1 MEAQALEL
9 AVRELPPPK
18 PGLAHRPAR
27 VVVVEDDA
35 DMRNLVSWVLRDDGF
50 EVVEAE
56 DGVGLLRCLQTSI
69 WSEGRARIDAIVS
82 DIQMP
87 DLTALEVMRSVP
99 QRDAAAPVVLITAY
113 GPSRARTKAEALG
126 AVAVLEK
133 PLDWDALREAVTR
146 AVAIGR
152 ARR

>member
-18 PGLAHRPAR
+18 LGLAHRPAR

-69 WSEGRARIDAIVS
+69 WSEGRTRIDAIVS

-99 QRDAAAPVVLITAY
+99 QRGAAAPIVLITAY
-113 GPSRARTKAEALG
+113 GPAHARTKAEALG